1 MQPVRLY
8 PPVGAI
14 LLMALVLAFSACA
27 PQTSRWSP
35 AEAPKENKVTF
46 IRVGHVVRFAPGDD
60 RLAATEADRLAA
72 FLARHQVGFGERVT
86 LLGPDLATTR
96 RRMDAVA
103 AALAPAG
110 IKVVRGGPIEGAD
123 VAPGALH
130 VVVERH
136 LVTPPVCPDWSK
148 PAGEDFTNYAGSNF
162 GCATAVNLGLMVA
175 DPADLLGG
183 RSLGPADGDVAA
195 QSIER
200 YRLGK
205 TKPLIRMDSIT
216 TEGN

>member
-1 MQPVRLY
+1 MRTVRLHSF
-8 PPVGAI
+8 VGAI
-14 LLMALVLAFSACA
+14 LLVALVFPVAGCA

-35 AEAPKENKVTF
+35 VEAPKENKVTF
-46 IRVGHVVRFAPGDD
+46 VRVGHVVRFAPGDD
-60 RLAATEADRLAA
+60 RLAVTEADRLAA
-72 FLARHQVGFGERVT
+72 FLARHEVGFGARVT
-86 LLGPDLATTR
+86 LLGPDMATTR

-103 AALAPAG
+103 AALAPVG
-110 IKVVRGGPIEGAD
+110 IKVVRGGPIEGAN
-123 VAPGALH
+123 VAPGELH

-136 LVTPPVCPDWSK
+136 LVIPPACPDWSK

-200 YRLGK
+200 YRLDK
-205 TKPLIRMDSIT
+205 TKPLLRTDSIT